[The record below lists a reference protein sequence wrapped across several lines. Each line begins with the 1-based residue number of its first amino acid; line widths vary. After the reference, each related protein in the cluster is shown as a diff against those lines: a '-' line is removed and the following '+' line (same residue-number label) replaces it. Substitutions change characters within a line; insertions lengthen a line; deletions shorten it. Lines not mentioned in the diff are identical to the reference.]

1 MIILEKNIQALLSGV
16 NEPLGNK
23 LLNFIQNKTCSRFN
37 IDENLNIFDKTHNVF
52 MYENLEE
59 ELNFFY
65 QSILEKT
72 PRYPF
77 ICIYGIGNALL
88 IKNLVKH
95 YKHLFVFESEIE
107 LFILAL
113 STIDLSEE
121 LCSGKIYL
129 VDIQEKKINLQLRIL
144 FDQNDVFLWLNLYE
158 MFINNNFYK
167 KCYYEEILNAD
178 KIIHEN
184 INLVIRNLDPD
195 SKISLSCYENFY
207 KNIPLM
213 LKNIPF
219 KRIIDERKGLFES
232 CIVVCAGPSLQ
243 KQIPLLKKYQENFVI
258 FCVDG
263 AYPLLVKHNITPDY
277 VLNLDFEEYP
287 LEFFKE
293 VNPENKTLF
302 ILAASTH
309 PSVVDYLYKKQ
320 IPLSIVLSD
329 NLPYQ
334 NLHINDFGY
343 LEFGTHVGHACY
355 TLAIALK
362 FKNIIIIGQD
372 LSFDKQGNSHFDSF
386 DLGNDIDTTLN
397 IPTLKTVAYGGLGEV
412 LTHLAWD
419 DYRKKLED
427 LFARNSQVNFLNAT
441 EGGARIEFSKE
452 INFELCCKKFKNLNN
467 KLNKSLLKTL
477 TANRS
482 VKILNKIL
490 ETFKEEKQNAL
501 FCLEHA
507 MRLNDVLK
515 MILASDRKL
524 PLDFLKNT
532 YESISNF
539 ESFLEI
545 NSFLNDGVLKGVI
558 FHKGKLLSEVI
569 ISKIEDEKEYLL
581 MYLKSYKQ
589 WLEIFIFRL
598 QLKCDIYNFLV

>member
-1 MIILEKNIQALLSGV
+1 MTILEKNIQALLSGV

-77 ICIYGIGNALL
+77 VCIYGIGNALL
-88 IKNLVKH
+88 IKNLAKH

-113 STIDLSEE
+113 STLDLSEE

-167 KCYYEEILNAD
+167 KYYYEEILNAD

-184 INLVIRNLDPD
+184 INLIIRNLDPD

-302 ILAASTH
+302 ILAASTY
-309 PSVVDYLYKKQ
+309 PSVVDYLYKKR

-386 DLGNDIDTTLN
+386 DLGSDIDTTLN

-467 KLNKSLLKTL
+467 KLNKSLPKTL

-532 YESISNF
+532 YESVSNF

-545 NSFLNDGVLKGVI
+545 NSLLNDGVLKGVV
-558 FHKGKLLSEVI
+558 FH
-569 ISKIEDEKEYLL
+569 
-581 MYLKSYKQ
+581 
-589 WLEIFIFRL
+589 
-598 QLKCDIYNFLV
+598 

>member
-1 MIILEKNIQALLSGV
+1 MTILEKNIQALLSGV

-59 ELNFFY
+59 EINFFY

-77 ICIYGIGNALL
+77 VCIYGIGNALL
-88 IKNLVKH
+88 IKNLAKH

-113 STIDLSEE
+113 SMIDLSEE

-129 VDIQEKKINLQLRIL
+129 VDIKEERVNLQLRIL
-144 FDQNDVFLWLNLYE
+144 FDQNDMFLWLNVYE
-158 MFINNNFYK
+158 MFINHNFYK
-167 KCYYEEILNAD
+167 KYYYEEILNAD

-263 AYPLLVKHNITPDY
+263 AYPLLVKHDITPDY

-320 IPLSIVLSD
+320 IPLSVTLSD

-334 NLHINDFGY
+334 NLHIDEFGY

-362 FKNIIIIGQD
+362 FKNIILIGQD

-386 DLGNDIDTTLN
+386 DLGSDIDTTLN

-441 EGGARIEFSKE
+441 EGGARIEFTKE

-467 KLNKSLLKTL
+467 KLNKSLPKTL

-482 VKILNKIL
+482 IKILNKIL

-515 MILASDRKL
+515 MILASDKKL

-532 YESISNF
+532 YESVSNF

-545 NSFLNDGVLKGVI
+545 NSLLNDGVLKGVI

-598 QLKCDIYNFLV
+598 QLKYDIYNFLV

>member
-1 MIILEKNIQALLSGV
+1 MTILEKNIQALLSGV

-37 IDENLNIFDKTHNVF
+37 IDENLNIYDKTHNVF

-88 IKNLVKH
+88 IKNLAKH

-113 STIDLSEE
+113 SALDLSEE

-167 KCYYEEILNAD
+167 KYYYEEILNTD

-263 AYPLLVKHNITPDY
+263 AYPLLVKHDIIPDY

-320 IPLSIVLSD
+320 IPLSIALSD
-329 NLPYQ
+329 NFPYQ

-386 DLGNDIDTTLN
+386 DLGSDIDTTLD

-441 EGGARIEFSKE
+441 EGGARIEFAKE

-467 KLNKSLLKTL
+467 KLNKHPPKTL

-482 VKILNKIL
+482 IKILNKIL

-507 MRLNDVLK
+507 MRLNDALK

-524 PLDFLKNT
+524 PLNFLKNT
-532 YESISNF
+532 YESVSKF

-545 NSFLNDGVLKGVI
+545 NSLLNDGVLKGVI

-598 QLKCDIYNFLV
+598 QLKYDIYNFLV

>member
-1 MIILEKNIQALLSGV
+1 MTILEKNIQALLSGV

-37 IDENLNIFDKTHNVF
+37 IDENLNIFDKTYNVF

-309 PSVVDYLYKKQ
+309 PRVIDYLYKKQ

-386 DLGNDIDTTLN
+386 DLGSDIDTTLN

-467 KLNKSLLKTL
+467 KLNKSLPKTL

-532 YESISNF
+532 YESVNKF

-545 NSFLNDGVLKGVI
+545 NSLLNDGVLKGVI
-558 FHKGKLLSEVI
+558 FYKGKLLSEVI
-569 ISKIEDEKEYLL
+569 TSKIEDEKEYLL

-598 QLKCDIYNFLV
+598 QLKYDIYNFLV

>member
-1 MIILEKNIQALLSGV
+1 MNLLEKNIQALLSGV

-37 IDENLNIFDKTHNVF
+37 IDENLNIYDKTHNVF

-72 PRYPF
+72 SRYPF

-88 IKNLVKH
+88 IKNLAKH

-113 STIDLSEE
+113 STLDLSEE

-167 KCYYEEILNAD
+167 KYYYEEILNAD

-263 AYPLLVKHNITPDY
+263 AYPLLVKHDITPDY

-320 IPLSIVLSD
+320 IPLSIALSD

-362 FKNIIIIGQD
+362 FKNIILVGQD

-386 DLGNDIDTTLN
+386 DLGSDIDTTLD

-441 EGGARIEFSKE
+441 EGGARIEFTKE
-452 INFELCCKKFKNLNN
+452 INFELCCKKFKNLNS
-467 KLNKSLLKTL
+467 KLNKSLPKTL

-507 MRLNDVLK
+507 MRLNDALK

-532 YESISNF
+532 YESVSNF

-545 NSFLNDGVLKGVI
+545 NSFLNNGVLKGVI
-558 FHKGKLLSEVI
+558 FHKGKILSEVI

-598 QLKCDIYNFLV
+598 QLKYDIYNFLV

>member
-1 MIILEKNIQALLSGV
+1 
-16 NEPLGNK
+16 
-23 LLNFIQNKTCSRFN
+23 
-37 IDENLNIFDKTHNVF
+37 
-52 MYENLEE
+52 
-59 ELNFFY
+59 
-65 QSILEKT
+65 ILEKT

-77 ICIYGIGNALL
+77 VCIYGIGNALL
-88 IKNLVKH
+88 IKNLAKH

-113 STIDLSEE
+113 SMIDLSEE

-129 VDIQEKKINLQLRIL
+129 VDIKEERVNLQLRIL
-144 FDQNDVFLWLNLYE
+144 FDQNDMFLWLNVYE
-158 MFINNNFYK
+158 MFINHNFYK
-167 KCYYEEILNAD
+167 KYYYEEILNAD

-263 AYPLLVKHNITPDY
+263 AYPLLVKHDITPDY

-320 IPLSIVLSD
+320 IPLSVTLSD

-343 LEFGTHVGHACY
+343 LEFETHVGHACY

-362 FKNIIIIGQD
+362 FKNIILIGQD

-386 DLGNDIDTTLN
+386 DLGSDIDTTLN

-441 EGGARIEFSKE
+441 EGGARIEFTKE

-467 KLNKSLLKTL
+467 KLNKSLPKTL

-482 VKILNKIL
+482 IKILNKIL
-490 ETFKEEKQNAL
+490 ETFKE
-501 FCLEHA
+501 
-507 MRLNDVLK
+507 
-515 MILASDRKL
+515 
-524 PLDFLKNT
+524 
-532 YESISNF
+532 
-539 ESFLEI
+539 
-545 NSFLNDGVLKGVI
+545 
-558 FHKGKLLSEVI
+558 
-569 ISKIEDEKEYLL
+569 
-581 MYLKSYKQ
+581 
-589 WLEIFIFRL
+589 
-598 QLKCDIYNFLV
+598 

>member
-1 MIILEKNIQALLSGV
+1 MTILEKNIQALLSGV

-77 ICIYGIGNALL
+77 VCIYGIGNALL
-88 IKNLVKH
+88 IKNLAKH

-113 STIDLSEE
+113 SMLDLSEE

-167 KCYYEEILNAD
+167 KYYYEEILNAD

-263 AYPLLVKHNITPDY
+263 AYPLLIKHNITPDY

-320 IPLSIVLSD
+320 IPLSIALND

-362 FKNIIIIGQD
+362 FKNIILIGQD

-386 DLGNDIDTTLN
+386 DLGSDIDTTLD

-441 EGGARIEFSKE
+441 EGGARIEFTKE

-467 KLNKSLLKTL
+467 KLNKYPPKTL

-507 MRLNDVLK
+507 MRLNDALK

-532 YESISNF
+532 YESVSNF

-545 NSFLNDGVLKGVI
+545 NSFLNNGVLKGVI
-558 FHKGKLLSEVI
+558 FHKGKILSEVI

-581 MYLKSYKQ
+581 MYLKSYNR

-598 QLKCDIYNFLV
+598 QLKHDIYNFLV

>member
-1 MIILEKNIQALLSGV
+1 MTILEKNIQALLSGV

-37 IDENLNIFDKTHNVF
+37 IDENLNIYDKTHNVF

-77 ICIYGIGNALL
+77 VCIYGIGNALL
-88 IKNLVKH
+88 IKNLAKH

-167 KCYYEEILNAD
+167 KYYYEEILNAD

-320 IPLSIVLSD
+320 IPLSIALSD

-362 FKNIIIIGQD
+362 FKNIILIGQD

-386 DLGNDIDTTLN
+386 DLGSDIDTTLD

-412 LTHLAWD
+412 LTHLAWE

-441 EGGARIEFSKE
+441 EGGARIEFAKE

-467 KLNKSLLKTL
+467 KLNKHPPKTL
-477 TANRS
+477 TTNRS
-482 VKILNKIL
+482 IKILNKIL

-507 MRLNDVLK
+507 MRLNDALK

-532 YESISNF
+532 YKSVNKF

-545 NSFLNDGVLKGVI
+545 NSLLNDGVLKGGI
-558 FHKGKLLSEVI
+558 FHKGKLLSGVI

-598 QLKCDIYNFLV
+598 QLKCDIYNF

>member
-1 MIILEKNIQALLSGV
+1 MTILEKNIQALLSGV

-52 MYENLEE
+52 MYEKLEE

-77 ICIYGIGNALL
+77 VCIYGIGNALL
-88 IKNLVKH
+88 IKDLVKH

-113 STIDLSEE
+113 STLDLSEE

-277 VLNLDFEEYP
+277 VLNLDLEEYP

-362 FKNIIIIGQD
+362 FKNIILIGQD

-386 DLGNDIDTTLN
+386 DLGSDIDTTLD

-441 EGGARIEFSKE
+441 EGGARIEFTKE

-467 KLNKSLLKTL
+467 KLNKSLPKTL
-477 TANRS
+477 TTNRS

-515 MILASDRKL
+515 MILASDKKL

-532 YESISNF
+532 YESVSNF

-545 NSFLNDGVLKGVI
+545 NS
-558 FHKGKLLSEVI
+558 
-569 ISKIEDEKEYLL
+569 LL
-581 MYLKSYKQ
+581 MMG
-589 WLEIFIFRL
+589 F
-598 QLKCDIYNFLV
+598 

>member
-1 MIILEKNIQALLSGV
+1 MTILEKNIQALLSGV

-23 LLNFIQNKTCSRFN
+23 LLNFIQNKTCSHFN

-77 ICIYGIGNALL
+77 VCIYGIGNALL
-88 IKNLVKH
+88 IKNLAKH

-167 KCYYEEILNAD
+167 KYYYEEILNAD
-178 KIIHEN
+178 KIIYEN

-263 AYPLLVKHNITPDY
+263 AYPLLVKHDIIPDY

-334 NLHINDFGY
+334 NLHIDDFGY

-386 DLGNDIDTTLN
+386 DLGSDIDTTLD
-397 IPTLKTVAYGGLGEV
+397 IPTLKTIAYGGLGEV

-441 EGGARIEFSKE
+441 EGGARIEFTKE

-467 KLNKSLLKTL
+467 KLNKYPPKTL
-477 TANRS
+477 TTNRS

-532 YESISNF
+532 YESVSNF

-545 NSFLNDGVLKGVI
+545 NSFLNNGVLKGVI
-558 FHKGKLLSEVI
+558 FHKGKILSEVI

-598 QLKCDIYNFLV
+598 QLKCDIYNF

>member
-1 MIILEKNIQALLSGV
+1 MTILEKNIQALLSGV

-23 LLNFIQNKTCSRFN
+23 LLKFIQNKTCFRFS
-37 IDENLNIFDKTHNVF
+37 IDENLNIYDKTHNVF
-52 MYENLEE
+52 IYENLEE

-65 QSILEKT
+65 QGILEKT

-88 IKNLVKH
+88 IKNLAKH

-129 VDIQEKKINLQLRIL
+129 VDIEEERVDMQLRIL

-167 KCYYEEILNAD
+167 KYYYEEILNTD

-184 INLVIRNLDPD
+184 INLVIRNLDPG

-263 AYPLLVKHNITPDY
+263 AYPLLVKHDIIPDY

-320 IPLSIVLSD
+320 IPLSIALSD

-334 NLHINDFGY
+334 KLHINDFGY

-362 FKNIIIIGQD
+362 FKNIILVGQD

-386 DLGNDIDTTLN
+386 DLGSDIDTTLD

-441 EGGARIEFSKE
+441 EGGARIEFAKE

-467 KLNKSLLKTL
+467 KLNKYPPKTL

-482 VKILNKIL
+482 IKILNKIL

-507 MRLNDVLK
+507 MRLNDALK

-524 PLDFLKNT
+524 PLNFLKNT
-532 YESISNF
+532 YESVNKF

-545 NSFLNDGVLKGVI
+545 NSLLNDGVLKGVI

-589 WLEIFIFRL
+589 WLEIFIFRS
-598 QLKCDIYNFLV
+598 QLKYDIYNFLV

>member
-1 MIILEKNIQALLSGV
+1 MTILEKNIQALLSGV

-37 IDENLNIFDKTHNVF
+37 IDENLNIYDKTHNVF

-77 ICIYGIGNALL
+77 VCIYGIGNALL
-88 IKNLVKH
+88 IKNLAKH

-167 KCYYEEILNAD
+167 KYYYEEILNAD

-195 SKISLSCYENFY
+195 SKISLSCYGNFY

-263 AYPLLVKHNITPDY
+263 AYPLLVKHDITPDY

-320 IPLSIVLSD
+320 IPLSIALSD

-386 DLGNDIDTTLN
+386 DLGSDIDTTLD
-397 IPTLKTVAYGGLGEV
+397 IPTLKTIAYGGLGEV

-441 EGGARIEFSKE
+441 EGGARIEFTKE

-467 KLNKSLLKTL
+467 KLNKYPPKTL

-482 VKILNKIL
+482 IKILNKIL

-507 MRLNDVLK
+507 MRLNDALNI
-515 MILASDRKL
+515 ILANDKKL

-532 YESISNF
+532 YESVNKF

-545 NSFLNDGVLKGVI
+545 NSFLSDGVLKGVI
-558 FHKGKLLSEVI
+558 FHKGKILSGVI

-581 MYLKSYKQ
+581 MYLKSYKR

>member
-1 MIILEKNIQALLSGV
+1 MTILEKNIQALLSGV

-59 ELNFFY
+59 EINFFY

-77 ICIYGIGNALL
+77 VCIYGIGNALL
-88 IKNLVKH
+88 IKNLAKH

-113 STIDLSEE
+113 SMIDLSEE

-129 VDIQEKKINLQLRIL
+129 VDIKEERVNLQLRIL
-144 FDQNDVFLWLNLYE
+144 FDQNDMFLWLNVYE
-158 MFINNNFYK
+158 MFINHNFYK
-167 KCYYEEILNAD
+167 KYYYEEILNAD

-263 AYPLLVKHNITPDY
+263 AYPLLVKHDITPDY

-320 IPLSIVLSD
+320 IPLSVTLSD

-362 FKNIIIIGQD
+362 FKNIILIGQD

-386 DLGNDIDTTLN
+386 DLGSDIDTTLN

-452 INFELCCKKFKNLNN
+452 INFELCCKKFKNLNS
-467 KLNKSLLKTL
+467 KLNKSLPKT
-477 TANRS
+477 
-482 VKILNKIL
+482 
-490 ETFKEEKQNAL
+490 
-501 FCLEHA
+501 
-507 MRLNDVLK
+507 
-515 MILASDRKL
+515 
-524 PLDFLKNT
+524 
-532 YESISNF
+532 
-539 ESFLEI
+539 
-545 NSFLNDGVLKGVI
+545 
-558 FHKGKLLSEVI
+558 
-569 ISKIEDEKEYLL
+569 
-581 MYLKSYKQ
+581 
-589 WLEIFIFRL
+589 
-598 QLKCDIYNFLV
+598 

>member
-1 MIILEKNIQALLSGV
+1 MTILEKNIQALLSGV

-37 IDENLNIFDKTHNVF
+37 IDENLNIYDKTHNVF
-52 MYENLEE
+52 VYENLEE

-77 ICIYGIGNALL
+77 VCIYGIGNALL
-88 IKNLVKH
+88 IKNLAKH

-113 STIDLSEE
+113 SMLDLSEE

-167 KCYYEEILNAD
+167 KYYYEEILNAD

-320 IPLSIVLSD
+320 IPLSIALSD

-362 FKNIIIIGQD
+362 FKNIILIGQD

-386 DLGNDIDTTLN
+386 DLGSDIDTTLD

-441 EGGARIEFSKE
+441 EGGARIEFTKE
-452 INFELCCKKFKNLNN
+452 INFELCCKKFKNLNS
-467 KLNKSLLKTL
+467 KLNKSLPKTL

-482 VKILNKIL
+482 IKILNKIL

-532 YESISNF
+532 YESVNKF

-545 NSFLNDGVLKGVI
+545 NSLLNDGVLKGVI

-598 QLKCDIYNFLV
+598 QLKYDIYNFLV

>member
-1 MIILEKNIQALLSGV
+1 MSLLEKNIQALLSGV

-23 LLNFIQNKTCSRFN
+23 LLNFIQNKTCSCFN
-37 IDENLNIFDKTHNVF
+37 IDENLNIYDKTHNVF

-77 ICIYGIGNALL
+77 VCIYGIGNALL
-88 IKNLVKH
+88 IKNLAKH

-113 STIDLSEE
+113 STLDLSEE

-144 FDQNDVFLWLNLYE
+144 FDQNDMFLWLGLYE

-167 KCYYEEILNAD
+167 KYYYEEILNTD

-263 AYPLLVKHNITPDY
+263 AYPLLIKHNITPDY

-320 IPLSIVLSD
+320 IPLSIALND

-362 FKNIIIIGQD
+362 FKNIILIGQD

-386 DLGNDIDTTLN
+386 DLGSDIDTTLD

-441 EGGARIEFSKE
+441 EGGARIEFTKE

-467 KLNKSLLKTL
+467 KLNKYPPKTL

-490 ETFKEEKQNAL
+490 ETFKEEKQNSL

-507 MRLNDVLK
+507 MRLNDALK

-532 YESISNF
+532 YESVSNF

-545 NSFLNDGVLKGVI
+545 NSFLNNGVLKGVI
-558 FHKGKLLSEVI
+558 FHKGKILSEVI

-581 MYLKSYKQ
+581 MYL
-589 WLEIFIFRL
+589 
-598 QLKCDIYNFLV
+598 

>member
-1 MIILEKNIQALLSGV
+1 MTILEKNIQALLSGV

-52 MYENLEE
+52 MYEKLEE

-77 ICIYGIGNALL
+77 VCIYGIGNALL
-88 IKNLVKH
+88 IKNLAKH

-113 STIDLSEE
+113 STLDLSEE

-167 KCYYEEILNAD
+167 KYYYEEILNAD

-184 INLVIRNLDPD
+184 INLIIRNLDPD

-302 ILAASTH
+302 ILAASTY
-309 PSVVDYLYKKQ
+309 PSVVDYLYKKR

-386 DLGNDIDTTLN
+386 DLGSDIDTTLN

-467 KLNKSLLKTL
+467 KLNKSLPKTL

-532 YESISNF
+532 YESVSNF

-545 NSFLNDGVLKGVI
+545 NSLLNDGVLKGVV
-558 FHKGKLLSEVI
+558 FHKGKLLSEVV

-598 QLKCDIYNFLV
+598 QLKYDIYNFLV

>member
-1 MIILEKNIQALLSGV
+1 MTILEKNIQALLSGV

-23 LLNFIQNKTCSRFN
+23 LLNFIQNKTCSCFN

-59 ELNFFY
+59 EINFFY

-77 ICIYGIGNALL
+77 VCIYGIGNALL
-88 IKNLVKH
+88 IKNLAKH

-144 FDQNDVFLWLNLYE
+144 FDQNDMFLWLGLYE

-167 KCYYEEILNAD
+167 KYYYEEILNTD

-263 AYPLLVKHNITPDY
+263 AYPLLVKHDIIPDY

-362 FKNIIIIGQD
+362 FKNIILVGQD

-386 DLGNDIDTTLN
+386 DLGSDIDTTLD

-427 LFARNSQVNFLNAT
+427 LFARNPQVNFLNAT
-441 EGGARIEFSKE
+441 EGGARIEFTKE

-467 KLNKSLLKTL
+467 KLNKYPPKTL

-507 MRLNDVLK
+507 MRLNDALK

-524 PLDFLKNT
+524 PLDFFKNT
-532 YESISNF
+532 YESVSNF

-545 NSFLNDGVLKGVI
+545 NSLLNDGVLKGVI

-598 QLKCDIYNFLV
+598 QLKYDIYNFLV

>member
-1 MIILEKNIQALLSGV
+1 MTILEKNIQALLSGV

-77 ICIYGIGNALL
+77 VCIYGIGNALL

-167 KCYYEEILNAD
+167 KYYYEEILNAD

-386 DLGNDIDTTLN
+386 DLGSDIDTTLN

-452 INFELCCKKFKNLNN
+452 INFELCCKKFKNLNS
-467 KLNKSLLKTL
+467 KLNKSLPKTL

>member
-1 MIILEKNIQALLSGV
+1 MTILEKNIQALLSGV

-37 IDENLNIFDKTHNVF
+37 IDENLNIYDKTHNVF

-77 ICIYGIGNALL
+77 VCIYGIGNALL
-88 IKNLVKH
+88 IKNLAKH

-167 KCYYEEILNAD
+167 KYYYEEILNAD

-362 FKNIIIIGQD
+362 FKNIILIGQD

-386 DLGNDIDTTLN
+386 DLGSDIDTTLD

-441 EGGARIEFSKE
+441 EGGARIEFTKE

-467 KLNKSLLKTL
+467 KLNKSLPKTL

-482 VKILNKIL
+482 IKILNKIL

-532 YESISNF
+532 YESVNKF

-545 NSFLNDGVLKGVI
+545 NSLLNDGVLKGVI

-598 QLKCDIYNFLV
+598 QLKYDIYNFLV

>member
-1 MIILEKNIQALLSGV
+1 MTILEKNIQALLSGV

-77 ICIYGIGNALL
+77 VCIYGIGNALL
-88 IKNLVKH
+88 IKNLAKH

-113 STIDLSEE
+113 SMLDLSEE

-167 KCYYEEILNAD
+167 KYYYEEILNAD

-263 AYPLLVKHNITPDY
+263 AYPLLIKHNITPDY

-320 IPLSIVLSD
+320 IPLSIALND

-362 FKNIIIIGQD
+362 FKNIILIGQD

-386 DLGNDIDTTLN
+386 DLGSDIDTTLD

-441 EGGARIEFSKE
+441 EGGARIEFTKE

-467 KLNKSLLKTL
+467 KLNKYPPKTL

-507 MRLNDVLK
+507 MRLNDALK

-532 YESISNF
+532 YESVSNF

-545 NSFLNDGVLKGVI
+545 NSFLNNGVLKGVI
-558 FHKGKLLSEVI
+558 FHKGKILSEVI

-598 QLKCDIYNFLV
+598 QLKYDIYNFLV

>member
-1 MIILEKNIQALLSGV
+1 MRGIFYIIALFSLLNADELTEALAKNNNQNSWEHFDYKNTKEAPKIQEENVDFKSTFDSLLSKTLENNNGIDKTDGNLDFQNENVQVKNLSSLYEGENNSLLFQKELFVAQNNYNYSGGLINRYEKDDFLFGV
-16 NEPLGNK
+16 NG
-23 LLNFIQNKTCSRFN
+23 FI
-37 IDENLNIFDKTHNVF
+37 DKQKEQKDTKSFGTEFGYSKFIKAYSN
-52 MYENLEE
+52 YYIPNEA
-59 ELNFFY
+59 
-65 QSILEKT
+65 EK
-72 PRYPF
+72 
-77 ICIYGIGNALL
+77 
-88 IKNLVKH
+88 
-95 YKHLFVFESEIE
+95 
-107 LFILAL
+107 
-113 STIDLSEE
+113 
-121 LCSGKIYL
+121 
-129 VDIQEKKINLQLRIL
+129 NLQLGMSFVIPTYTAFA
-144 FDQNDVFLWLNLYE
+144 FDISKDNDKTNYQVSYSPYSVF
-158 MFINNNFYK
+158 
-167 KCYYEEILNAD
+167 
-178 KIIHEN
+178 
-184 INLVIRNLDPD
+184 
-195 SKISLSCYENFY
+195 S
-207 KNIPLM
+207 
-213 LKNIPF
+213 
-219 KRIIDERKGLFES
+219 
-232 CIVVCAGPSLQ
+232 IVVCAGPSLQ

-263 AYPLLVKHNITPDY
+263 AYPLLVKHDITPDY

-320 IPLSIVLSD
+320 IPLSVTLSD

-362 FKNIIIIGQD
+362 FKNIILIGQD

-386 DLGNDIDTTLN
+386 DLGSDIDTTLN

-452 INFELCCKKFKNLNN
+452 INFELCCKKFKNLNS
-467 KLNKSLLKTL
+467 KLNKSLPKTL

-482 VKILNKIL
+482 IKIFNKIL

-501 FCLEHA
+501 FCLEDA
-507 MRLNDVLK
+507 MRLNDALK
-515 MILASDRKL
+515 MILTSDRKL

-532 YESISNF
+532 YESVSNF

-545 NSFLNDGVLKGVI
+545 NSLLNDGVLKGVI
-558 FHKGKLLSEVI
+558 FHKGKLLSEVV

-598 QLKCDIYNFLV
+598 QLKYDIYNFLV

>member
-1 MIILEKNIQALLSGV
+1 MTILEKNIQALLSGV

-23 LLNFIQNKTCSRFN
+23 LLNFIQNKTCSHFN

-77 ICIYGIGNALL
+77 VCIYGIGNALL
-88 IKNLVKH
+88 IKNLAKH

-113 STIDLSEE
+113 SMLDLSEE

-167 KCYYEEILNAD
+167 KYYYEEILNAD

-263 AYPLLVKHNITPDY
+263 AYPLLIKHNITPDY

-320 IPLSIVLSD
+320 IPLSIALSD

-386 DLGNDIDTTLN
+386 DLGSDIDTTLD

-441 EGGARIEFSKE
+441 EGGARIEFTKE
-452 INFELCCKKFKNLNN
+452 INFELCCKKFKNLNS
-467 KLNKSLLKTL
+467 KLNKSLPKTL

-482 VKILNKIL
+482 IKILNKIL

-532 YESISNF
+532 YESVNKF

-545 NSFLNDGVLKGVI
+545 NSLLNDGVLKGVI

-581 MYLKSYKQ
+581 MNLKSYKR

>member
-1 MIILEKNIQALLSGV
+1 
-16 NEPLGNK
+16 
-23 LLNFIQNKTCSRFN
+23 
-37 IDENLNIFDKTHNVF
+37 NVF

-59 ELNFFY
+59 EINFFY

-88 IKNLVKH
+88 IKNLAKH

-113 STIDLSEE
+113 STLDLSEE

-167 KCYYEEILNAD
+167 KYYYEEILNAD

-219 KRIIDERKGLFES
+219 KRIIDKRKGLFES

-386 DLGNDIDTTLN
+386 DLGSDIDTTLD
-397 IPTLKTVAYGGLGEV
+397 IPTLKTIAYGGLGEV

-441 EGGARIEFSKE
+441 EGGARIEFTKE

-467 KLNKSLLKTL
+467 KLNKYPPKTL

-532 YESISNF
+532 YESVSNF

-545 NSFLNDGVLKGVI
+545 NSLLNDGVLKGVI
-558 FHKGKLLSEVI
+558 FHKGKLLSEVV

-598 QLKCDIYNFLV
+598 QLKYDIYNFLV

>member
-1 MIILEKNIQALLSGV
+1 MTILEKNIQALLSGV

-37 IDENLNIFDKTHNVF
+37 IDENLNIYDKTHNVF

-88 IKNLVKH
+88 IKNLAKH

-167 KCYYEEILNAD
+167 KYYYEEILNTD
-178 KIIHEN
+178 KIAYEN

-207 KNIPLM
+207 KNISLM
-213 LKNIPF
+213 LKNIPL
-219 KRIIDERKGLFES
+219 KRIINERKGLFDN

-243 KQIPLLKKYQENFVI
+243 KQIPLLRQYQKKFVI

-263 AYPLLVKHNITPDY
+263 AYPLLVKNNIIPDY

-287 LEFFKE
+287 LKFFEE
-293 VNPENKTLF
+293 VDAENKTLF

-309 PSVVDYLYKKQ
+309 PSVVEYLYKKQ
-320 IPLSIVLSD
+320 IPLSIALND

-334 NLHINDFGY
+334 NLHIDEFGY

-386 DLGNDIDTTLN
+386 DLGSDIDTTLN
-397 IPTLKTVAYGGLGEV
+397 IPTLKTVAYGGLGKV

-419 DYRKKLED
+419 DYRKKLEN

-441 EGGARIEFSKE
+441 EGGARIEFAKE

-467 KLNKSLLKTL
+467 KLNKYPPKTL

-482 VKILNKIL
+482 IKILNKIL

-507 MRLNDVLK
+507 MRLNDALK

-524 PLDFLKNT
+524 PLNFLKNT
-532 YESISNF
+532 YESVNKF

-545 NSFLNDGVLKGVI
+545 NSLLNDGVLKGVI

-598 QLKCDIYNFLV
+598 QLKCDIYNF

>member
-1 MIILEKNIQALLSGV
+1 MTILEKNIQALLSGV

-77 ICIYGIGNALL
+77 VCIYGIGNALL
-88 IKNLVKH
+88 IKNLAKH

-167 KCYYEEILNAD
+167 KYYYEEILNAD

-263 AYPLLVKHNITPDY
+263 AYPLLIKHNITPDY

-320 IPLSIVLSD
+320 IPLSIALND

-362 FKNIIIIGQD
+362 FKNIILIGQD

-386 DLGNDIDTTLN
+386 DLGSDIDTTLD

-441 EGGARIEFSKE
+441 EGGARIEFTKE

-467 KLNKSLLKTL
+467 KLNKYPPKTL

-507 MRLNDVLK
+507 MRLNDALK

-532 YESISNF
+532 YESVSNF

-545 NSFLNDGVLKGVI
+545 NSFLNNGVLKGVI
-558 FHKGKLLSEVI
+558 FHKGKILSEVI

-581 MYLKSYKQ
+581 MYLKSYNR

-598 QLKCDIYNFLV
+598 QLKHDIYNFLV

>member
-1 MIILEKNIQALLSGV
+1 
-16 NEPLGNK
+16 
-23 LLNFIQNKTCSRFN
+23 
-37 IDENLNIFDKTHNVF
+37 
-52 MYENLEE
+52 
-59 ELNFFY
+59 FFY

-77 ICIYGIGNALL
+77 VCIYGIGNALL
-88 IKNLVKH
+88 IKNLAKH

-113 STIDLSEE
+113 SMIDLSEE

-129 VDIQEKKINLQLRIL
+129 VDIKEERVNLQLRIL
-144 FDQNDVFLWLNLYE
+144 FDQNDMFLWLNVYE
-158 MFINNNFYK
+158 MFINHNFYK
-167 KCYYEEILNAD
+167 KYYYEEILNAD

-263 AYPLLVKHNITPDY
+263 AYPLLVKHDITPDY

-320 IPLSIVLSD
+320 IPLSVTLSD

-362 FKNIIIIGQD
+362 FKNIILIGQD

-386 DLGNDIDTTLN
+386 DLGSDIDTTLN

-441 EGGARIEFSKE
+441 EGGARIEFTKE

-467 KLNKSLLKTL
+467 KLNKSLPKTL

-482 VKILNKIL
+482 IKILNKIL

-515 MILASDRKL
+515 MILASDKKL

-532 YESISNF
+532 YESVSNF

-545 NSFLNDGVLKGVI
+545 NSLLNDGVLKGVI

-598 QLKCDIYNFLV
+598 QLKYDIYNFLV

>member
-1 MIILEKNIQALLSGV
+1 MTILEKNIQALLSGV

-77 ICIYGIGNALL
+77 VCIYGIGNALL

-167 KCYYEEILNAD
+167 KYYYEEILNAD

-386 DLGNDIDTTLN
+386 DLGSDIDTTLN

-452 INFELCCKKFKNLNN
+452 INFELCCKKFKNLNS
-467 KLNKSLLKTL
+467 KLNKSLPKTL

-532 YESISNF
+532 YKSVNKF

-545 NSFLNDGVLKGVI
+545 NSLLNDGVLKGVI

-581 MYLKSYKQ
+581 MYLKSYNR

-598 QLKCDIYNFLV
+598 QLKYDIYNF

>member
-1 MIILEKNIQALLSGV
+1 MTILEKNIQALLSGV

-37 IDENLNIFDKTHNVF
+37 IDENLNIYDKTHNVF

-77 ICIYGIGNALL
+77 VCIYGIGNALL
-88 IKNLVKH
+88 IKNLAKH

-113 STIDLSEE
+113 SMLDLSEE

-167 KCYYEEILNAD
+167 KYYYEEILNAD

-263 AYPLLVKHNITPDY
+263 AYPLLIKHNITPDY

-320 IPLSIVLSD
+320 IPLSIALSD

-362 FKNIIIIGQD
+362 FKNIILIGQD

-386 DLGNDIDTTLN
+386 DLGSDIDTTLD

-441 EGGARIEFSKE
+441 EGGARIEFTKE

-467 KLNKSLLKTL
+467 KLNKYPPKTL

-507 MRLNDVLK
+507 MRLNDALK

-532 YESISNF
+532 YESVSNF

-545 NSFLNDGVLKGVI
+545 NSFLNNGVLKGVI
-558 FHKGKLLSEVI
+558 FHKGKILSEVI

-581 MYLKSYKQ
+581 
-589 WLEIFIFRL
+589 
-598 QLKCDIYNFLV
+598 

>member
-1 MIILEKNIQALLSGV
+1 MNLLEKNIQALLSGV

-37 IDENLNIFDKTHNVF
+37 IDENLNIYDKTHNVF

-72 PRYPF
+72 SRYPF

-88 IKNLVKH
+88 IKNLAKH

-113 STIDLSEE
+113 STLDLSEE

-167 KCYYEEILNAD
+167 KYYYEEILNAD

-263 AYPLLVKHNITPDY
+263 AYPLLVKHDITPDY

-320 IPLSIVLSD
+320 IPLSIALSD

-386 DLGNDIDTTLN
+386 DLGSDIDTTLN
-397 IPTLKTVAYGGLGEV
+397 IPTLKTVAYGGLGKV

-441 EGGARIEFSKE
+441 EGGARIEFAKE

-467 KLNKSLLKTL
+467 KLNKYPPKTL

-482 VKILNKIL
+482 IKILNKIL

-507 MRLNDVLK
+507 MRLNDALK

-524 PLDFLKNT
+524 PLNFLKNT
-532 YESISNF
+532 YESVNKF

-545 NSFLNDGVLKGVI
+545 NSLLNDGVLKGVI

-598 QLKCDIYNFLV
+598 QLKCDIYNF

>member
-1 MIILEKNIQALLSGV
+1 MTILEKNIQALLSGV

-37 IDENLNIFDKTHNVF
+37 IDENLNIYDKTHNVF

-88 IKNLVKH
+88 IKNLAKH

-167 KCYYEEILNAD
+167 KYYYEEILNAD

-219 KRIIDERKGLFES
+219 KRIIDKRKGLFES

-386 DLGNDIDTTLN
+386 DLGSDIDTTLD
-397 IPTLKTVAYGGLGEV
+397 IPTLKTIAYGGLGEV

-441 EGGARIEFSKE
+441 EGGTRIEFTKE

-467 KLNKSLLKTL
+467 KLNKYPPKTL

-532 YESISNF
+532 YESVSNF

-545 NSFLNDGVLKGVI
+545 NSLLNDGVLKGVI
-558 FHKGKLLSEVI
+558 FHKGKLLSEVV

-598 QLKCDIYNFLV
+598 QLKYDIYNFLV

>member
-1 MIILEKNIQALLSGV
+1 MSLLRKNIQALLSGV

-59 ELNFFY
+59 EINFFY

-77 ICIYGIGNALL
+77 VCIYGIGNALL
-88 IKNLVKH
+88 IKNLAKH

-107 LFILAL
+107 LLSLAL

-167 KCYYEEILNAD
+167 KYYYEEILNAD

-195 SKISLSCYENFY
+195 SKISLPCYENFY

-309 PSVVDYLYKKQ
+309 SSVVDYLYKKQ
-320 IPLSIVLSD
+320 IPLSIALND
-329 NLPYQ
+329 NFPYQ

-386 DLGNDIDTTLN
+386 DLGSDIDTTLD

-419 DYRKKLED
+419 DYRKKIED

-441 EGGARIEFSKE
+441 EGGARIEFTKE

-467 KLNKSLLKTL
+467 KLKKYPPKTL

-515 MILASDRKL
+515 MILDSDRKL

-532 YESISNF
+532 YESVNKF

-545 NSFLNDGVLKGVI
+545 NSLLNDGVLKGVI
-558 FHKGKLLSEVI
+558 FHKGKLLSGVI